1 MRDRRLGQLERPVLQ
16 HVEEPPVVVRHDLEH
31 AVQDIHA
38 VRNHLQFV
46 GQFAPVVGEGVP
58 DELCATA
65 LLLLSDRLSPYTTGA
80 EFVVDG
86 GLRLRALS
94 LETT

>member
-1 MRDRRLGQLERPVLQ
+1 MLFRSRTPLTAHMTAGQRAKLVREIPLER
-16 HVEEPPVVVRHDLEH
+16 
-31 AVQDIHA
+31 
-38 VRNHLQFV
+38 
-46 GQFAPVVGEGVP
+46 EGVP